1 MNAALINFESNTET
15 TSPTTH
21 NLFEERSVL
30 LELAH
35 TAMHPSLDAKNRAL
49 ASRFLIRQLL
59 ERLRDPRAPFSQV
72 KVYLDVFHKVSI
84 MGLIKAEDLGHPL
97 RQRDNFDEEFEV
109 INYIRTRRNTR
120 EKEWTSYHSNE
131 ELLTNR
137 LRWKVV
143 EFLKYLS

>member
-1 MNAALINFESNTET
+1 MNSAINLEEMNTEI
-15 TSPTTH
+15 SPTS
-21 NLFEERSVL
+21 LFEQRTVL
-30 LELAH
+30 LELAN
-35 TAMHPSLDAKNRAL
+35 TAMHPSLGAENRIL
-49 ASRFLIRQLL
+49 ASRFLTRQLL

-72 KVYLDVFHKVSI
+72 KVYLDVFSKVLA
-84 MGLIKAEDLGHPL
+84 MGLIKTEHEK
-97 RQRDNFDEEFEV
+97 RSRDNFEEEFEV

-120 EKEWTSYHSNE
+120 EKDWTSYHSNE